1 MKTTLA
7 SVAVALLL
15 VMSLASPAMAGSSG
29 TISSKGPF
37 TEADIYSV
45 DSSGIYREIYVYAS
59 TSTDHQPGGPPAG
72 SLFAYVIYLV
82 VDTNTNTLIDEG
94 SGLVDATPVVGKK
107 LGSAS
112 VTAAGTAYS
121 FIDNS
126 AHTVSVDLN
135 FTADS
140 PVETESYVLHF
151 SVGSAK
157 LVEKFT
163 GSIVDSSSATT
174 GDATLDGV
182 DLGSLS
188 VYFSDF
194 GVTKSSALTVLH

>member
-15 VMSLASPAMAGSSG
+15 VMSLASPAMAGSTG
-29 TISSKGPF
+29 TVSSKGPF

-45 DSSGIYREIYVYAS
+45 DSKGIYREIYVYGS

-72 SLFAYVIYLV
+72 SLFAYVVYLV
-82 VDTNTNTLIDEG
+82 IDTNTNTFIDEG
-94 SGLVDATPVVGKK
+94 IGIVDATPVVGKK
-107 LGSAS
+107 LASATL
-112 VTAAGTAYS
+112 TASGTAYS
-121 FIDNS
+121 FVDNS
-126 AHTVSVDLN
+126 PHTVTVDLD

-140 PVETESYVLHF
+140 AVETESYVEHI
-151 SVGSAK
+151 SVGTAK
-157 LVEKFT
+157 VVVKFA

-182 DLGSLS
+182 DFGSLN

-194 GVTKSSALTVLH
+194 GVTKSSLLTVTH